1 MTSGKRGVSAARGFT
16 LIELVVVMAIVG
28 LLLALAA
35 PRYIGSIDRGK
46 ANVQRQN
53 MAVLREAIDKF
64 HGDLGRY
71 PETLD
76 ELVDKR
82 YLRAVPVDPVS
93 ERTDWRLLPPPGEAS
108 GVYDVALP
116 EGSAEAEGS

>member
-1 MTSGKRGVSAARGFT
+1 
-16 LIELVVVMAIVG
+16 VVVMAIIG

-35 PRYIGSIDRGK
+35 PRYIGSVDRGK
-46 ANVQRQN
+46 VTVQRQN

-64 HGDLGRY
+64 HGDQGRY

-82 YLRAVPVDPVS
+82 YLRAIPLDPVS
-93 ERTDWRLLPPPGEAS
+93 ERTDWRALPPPGEGS
-108 GVYDVALP
+108 GVYDVAVP
-116 EGSAEAEGS
+116 EGSAETEAS